1 MNSNQHSPIPTAAI
15 GRSLRRTLWIG
26 SAIASAFFVGFGGW
40 ASLAPL
46 SGAAIA
52 SGVVSPEGNRR
63 VVQHLE
69 GGIVRKLLVRDG
81 SIVTAGQPLV
91 KLDANIT
98 RAKYDS
104 VLKEYRTNL
113 AKHARLIAERGGAD
127 DMVFPA
133 DEWGSKDSDVAREMF
148 AAERHLFFTR
158 LESREKQREILEQ
171 RIVQLQDQIAGYK
184 AQIAS
189 QTRQLSLVREE
200 AKGIRVLVNKGHE
213 RKPRLL
219 ALQRA
224 EAEIVG
230 ARAGNKSAVA
240 RALSEIG
247 EVQARI
253 ESLDSTHRAEVETQL
268 SEVQAKLAKLRE
280 EMRAAVD
287 VLNRTVITAPVSG
300 TVMRMRTHTLGGVIT
315 AGEAILE
322 IVPSGEELIINARIS
337 PTDVEQVHPGLAARV
352 VLTGYSQRNM
362 PKLEGE
368 VLSVS
373 ADRLTDKGTGEVY
386 YRARVKLPAEHVRK
400 IAPHV
405 TLKPGMPV
413 EVMVVTAERTLLDYL
428 IEPVTAS
435 FRKSFNEN

>member
-1 MNSNQHSPIPTAAI
+1 MNSNQHCPIPTAAI

-46 SGAAIA
+46 SGAAVA

-127 DMVFPA
+127 DMIFPA